1 MRDLLNLF
9 DHILLEKSRGLL
21 YREKGDSFFQGSK
34 DNPTAEIV
42 FDKAEYFP
50 SMPGAYADYN
60 EMAAAGQELF
70 KQYPAIAWFNKPTGA
85 SKAFALLAFDGPQ
98 AGEKTYFGKFFNEI
112 KPDMTGLWKN
122 DELPGGWQ
130 LNKSSSLKGSYY
142 RLKPADLFPPNST
155 FSTPKEVVAE
165 LQKNP
170 KNNQAVPKIMPG
182 MLQLLQGELPTFA
195 NTKDMASAVTDDLG
209 ETIGPIAMI
218 QGMPMGTGAEA
229 ARVDILGAKGSF
241 VGSDINFPAAKNN
254 GLVDSYLFH
263 PSGIE
268 IGISSKG
275 DKGATASVKNISDG
289 IEVARKKNM
298 NDVLKKYAEQV
309 EVIEEVGKLSS
320 QQFPIKFGVQMG
332 IVTVEQARM
341 ILELIQ
347 SSAKTLNTPPGE
359 DTDVLQDLMQQIK
372 PQMSNPRYN
381 VGYHILSVLARKVVT
396 EINKDPK
403 FGEACLTFLNISPL
417 IQLHLKS
424 KIVGNDVVVTG
435 FESKYPP
442 NFKGTVGLDASKV
455 YAATGTNGR
464 VNFAYNGGGD
474 TDSDVEVDTAAAA
487 ATAKLSTAD
496 LDAAIKQPRLTGPGA
511 RAARTTS
518 EPKTDA
524 GTLGRERRRR

>member
-9 DHILLEKSRGLL
+9 DNVLLEKSRGLL

-70 KQYPAIAWFNKPTGA
+70 KQYPAITWFNTPTKA
-85 SKAFALLAFDGPQ
+85 SKAFALLTFDGPQ
-98 AGEKTYFGKFFNEI
+98 PGEKSCFGKFFNEI
-112 KPDMTGLWKN
+112 KPDMTGFWKN
-122 DELPGGWQ
+122 NELPGGWQ
-130 LNKSSSLKGSYY
+130 LNKNASLKGSYY

-155 FSTPKEVVAE
+155 FSTPKEVIAS
-165 LQKNP
+165 LQQNP
-170 KNNQAVPKIMPG
+170 TNNPAVPKIMPG
-182 MLQLLQGELPTFA
+182 MEQLLRGELPTFA
-195 NTKDMASAVTDDLG
+195 DTKDMASAVTDDLG
-209 ETIGPIAMI
+209 ETVGPIAMV

-241 VGSDINFPAAKNN
+241 TGSDINFPAAKNN
-254 GLVDSYLFH
+254 GLVDSYLMH
-263 PSGIE
+263 PSGVE

-298 NDVLKKYAEQV
+298 NDVLKKYADQV
-309 EVIEEVGKLSS
+309 KMIEEVGKLSS
-320 QQFPIKFGVQMG
+320 QQFPIKFGVEMG
-332 IVTVEQARM
+332 LVTVEQARM
-341 ILELIQ
+341 ILELIKA
-347 SSAKTLNTPPGE
+347 SAKTLNTPPGD
-359 DTDVLQDLMQQIK
+359 DTDVLQGLMQQIK
-372 PQMSNPRYN
+372 PQLNNPRYN

-474 TDSDVEVDTAAAA
+474 TDTDVPADVEP
-487 ATAKLSTAD
+487 AKISTAD
-496 LDAAIKQPRLTGPGA
+496 LDAALKEPRLKGPGA
-511 RAARTTS
+511 RIARS
-518 EPKTDA
+518 AIEPRTDA
-524 GTLGRERRRR
+524 ETLGRSRR